1 MFYYLLLRY
10 KNAFLLKLFQQKISY
25 SQQKES
31 YKNTTK
37 LIQLVF
43 SQPKSQVNM
52 QHETVVNTF
61 YYKFVL
67 L

>member
-1 MFYYLLLRY
+1 M
-10 KNAFLLKLFQQKISY
+10 FLLKLFQQKISY

-37 LIQLVF
+37 STQLVF

-52 QHETVVNTF
+52 QHKRVVNTF

>member
-1 MFYYLLLRY
+1 ML
-10 KNAFLLKLFQQKISY
+10 LLKLFQQKISY

-31 YKNTTK
+31 YKNTAK

-52 QHETVVNTF
+52 QHKRVVNTF